1 MNQHLN
7 MQDPSRR
14 RVVGGS
20 QPQNQSTAMR
30 GNAKTKNMV
39 KKELLKRHESPRS
52 RRQLINNLAG
62 PQSYTR
68 QGGANQF
75 LAGPQ
80 NAQNLIN
87 QFSSNSNTNQS
98 FSGASP
104 NDMTFF
110 DSKIFANGNLKS
122 GHSSQSVGGNHN
134 KVMGSG
140 FQGGMKFQ
148 NMSADGASQFF
159 NRTGPIKLPHKSKQH
174 GNASQNQSQHVE
186 DMFHVDDSSAPTKD
200 SNQRQ

>member
-1 MNQHLN
+1 MNQHPG
-7 MQDPSRR
+7 MHDPNRR

-20 QPQNQSTAMR
+20 QPQTQNSGMR
-30 GNAKTKNMV
+30 GNSKTKNMV

-110 DSKIFANGNLKS
+110 DSKIFANGQLKS
-122 GHSSQSVGGNHN
+122 GHSSQSVGNQ
-134 KVMGSG
+134 KVMGGG
-140 FQGGMKFQ
+140 FHGGIKFQ

-159 NRTGPIKLPHKSKQH
+159 NRTGPIKLPHK
-174 GNASQNQSQHVE
+174 
-186 DMFHVDDSSAPTKD
+186 
-200 SNQRQ
+200 